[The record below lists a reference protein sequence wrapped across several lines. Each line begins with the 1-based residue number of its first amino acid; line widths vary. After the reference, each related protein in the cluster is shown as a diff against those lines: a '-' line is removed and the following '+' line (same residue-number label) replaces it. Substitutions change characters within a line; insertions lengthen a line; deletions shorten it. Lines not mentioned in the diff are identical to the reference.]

1 MTNKPRITAAQQAQ
15 IVSYARELIPQISDF
30 ANDIAMEV
38 TSEVYPD
45 YVERLDGELGDIG
58 EEELLDCED
67 TVTGV
72 IILRILDQIR
82 WDM

>member
-1 MTNKPRITAAQQAQ
+1 MTNKPRITAAQSAE
-15 IVSYARELIPQISDF
+15 IIKFARELIPQISEF
-30 ANDIAMEV
+30 ANDMAMDI

-45 YVERLDGELGDIG
+45 YVDRLNGELGESG

-67 TVTGV
+67 TVSGV